1 MVEPSSDLNYELS
14 LMVLLE
20 VGMELIELSRFHGSK
35 DVLSAKTEL
44 TVLVLAPCEEFT
56 E

>member
-1 MVEPSSDLNYELS
+1 MVEPSSDLDDELS

-20 VGMELIELSRFHGSK
+20 IGMELIELCGFHGSK

-44 TVLVLAPCEEFT
+44 PVLVLAPCEEFT

>member
-1 MVEPSSDLNYELS
+1 MIEPSSDLDNELS
-14 LMVLLE
+14 LMILLE
-20 VGMELIELSRFHGSK
+20 VGMELIELCGFHGGK

-44 TVLVLAPCEEFT
+44 SVLVLAPCEEFT